1 MSFSTFNLD
10 PRLLQGIAA
19 LGFSAPT
26 PIQSATIP
34 TALTGRDILGSAET
48 GTGKTAAY
56 LLPIL
61 QKLLAIRSG
70 TPRQTR
76 ALVLVPTRELAIQVA
91 EQAEALRAHTEL
103 HVAAIYGGVGMGSQ
117 ENALRRGVEVII
129 ATPGRLLDH
138 IERKNVSFTGLQFLV
153 LDEADR
159 MLDVGFLPDIR
170 RIIKLLPR
178 ERQTMLFSAT
188 LPQAILALAREVTH
202 DAAKVEVQKTVTP
215 DAIVQTLFPVP
226 EHLKQQVLQ
235 QLLREEEMDSVLI
248 FARTKHRA
256 DRLAKQL
263 ERVNIRARVIH
274 GDRSQGQRIAAL
286 EAFRSGHSRVLVA
299 TDIAARG
306 IDVEGISHVVNYDVP
321 MQPEDYV
328 HRIGRTGRA
337 EATGKAYTLVTG
349 ADEPMVRRIETILK
363 QKIQRRKLEGVDYS
377 KPALAQPNAE
387 AIRQYVN
394 ANRRGSPKR
403 LAAQSN

>member
-26 PIQSATIP
+26 PVQSATIP

-61 QKLLAIRSG
+61 QKLLAIK
-70 TPRQTR
+70 PARQTR

-91 EQAEALRAHTEL
+91 EQAEALRKHTEL
-103 HVAAIYGGVGMGSQ
+103 RVAAIYGGVGMGAQ

-170 RIIKLLPR
+170 RILKMLPR

-188 LPQAILALAREVTH
+188 LPMAILNLAHEVTH
-202 DAAKVEVQKTVTP
+202 NAAKIEVQKTVTP
-215 DAIVQTLFPVP
+215 DAIAQTLFPVP
-226 EHLKQQVLQ
+226 EHLKAQVLQ
-235 QLLREEEMDSVLI
+235 QLLREEEMESVLI

-286 EAFRSGHSRVLVA
+286 EAFRNGHSRVLVA

-363 QKIQRRKLEGVDYS
+363 QKIQRRKLDGVDYS
-377 KPALAQPNAE
+377 KPALAQPNAD

-394 ANRRGSPKR
+394 ANRRGTPKR
-403 LAAQSN
+403 FATQSN

>member
-34 TALTGRDILGSAET
+34 TALTGRDIMGSAET

-61 QKLLAIRSG
+61 QKLLAAKSA
-70 TPRQTR
+70 RQTR

-91 EQAEALRAHTEL
+91 EQAEALRTRTEL
-103 HVAAIYGGVGMGSQ
+103 RVAAIYGGVGMGSQ
-117 ENALRRGVEVII
+117 ENALRHGVEVII
-129 ATPGRLLDH
+129 ATPGRLIDH

-170 RIIKLLPR
+170 RIIRLLPR

-188 LPQAILALAREVTH
+188 LPQAILNLAREVTH
-202 DAAKVEVQKTVTP
+202 DAAKIEVQKTVTP
-215 DAIVQTLFPVP
+215 DAIAQTLFPVP
-226 EHLKQQVLQ
+226 EHLKSQVLQ
-235 QLLREEEMDSVLI
+235 QLLREEEMESVLI

-263 ERVNIRARVIH
+263 ERVNIRTRVIH

-286 EAFRSGHSRVLVA
+286 EAFRSGHSRILVA

-328 HRIGRTGRA
+328 HRIGRTGRMQA
-337 EATGKAYTLVTG
+337 IGKAYTLVTG
-349 ADEPMVRRIETILK
+349 ADEPMVRRIEAVLK
-363 QKIQRRKLEGVDYS
+363 QKIQRRKLDGVDYS
-377 KPALAQPNAE
+377 KPALAQPNAD
-387 AIRQYVN
+387 AIRQYVT
-394 ANRRGSPKR
+394 ANRRGTPKR
-403 LAAQSN
+403 FAAQST